1 MAFGRA
7 LAIVDAGAMTM
18 TTNPKHTLQCLFALC
33 LACAPLAGCDDE
45 DDDDEAVPCA
55 GSGGDGDGDGDQPV
69 VAALEDV
76 CALDAGPFSL
86 DIDNPFFPLEVGS
99 LHVLEGD
106 EAGTAL
112 RVEIRVL
119 DETEDIGDVTTRVIE
134 ETEYED
140 GELIEVSRN
149 WFAQAQ
155 DGTVCYFGEEV
166 DIYEGGEVVAHEG
179 AWRAGE
185 DGARAG
191 IIMPA
196 APELGMSYAQEIA
209 ADQDAWDHAS
219 HVAEGE
225 TITVPEGEYTD
236 TVRTIEW
243 SPIEPD
249 EISRKVY
256 AAGVGM
262 IIDNAI
268 ELTERSME

>member
-1 MAFGRA
+1 MTKTTFCSMVLCAACVF
-7 LAIVDAGAMTM
+7 AI
-18 TTNPKHTLQCLFALC
+18 
-33 LACAPLAGCDDE
+33 ACD
-45 DDDDEAVPCA
+45 DDDDEDEMPCA
-55 GSGGDGDGDGDQPV
+55 GSGAGDGDGDGDGDAAPV
-69 VAALEDV
+69 GAALEDV

-99 LHVLEGD
+99 LRVLEGD
-106 EAGTAL
+106 DEGAAL

-119 DETEDIGDVTTRVIE
+119 DETEEIAGVTTRVIE

-140 GELIEVSRN
+140 DELIEVSRN
-149 WFAQAQ
+149 WFAQAE

-166 DIYEGGEVVAHEG
+166 DIYEGGEIVAHEG

-185 DGARAG
+185 DGAQAG

-225 TITVPEGEYTD
+225 TITVPAGEFTD

-249 EISRKVY
+249 EVSRKAY
-256 AAGVGM
+256 AAGIGM
-262 IIDNAI
+262 IIDNTI
-268 ELTERSME
+268 ELTEMSME